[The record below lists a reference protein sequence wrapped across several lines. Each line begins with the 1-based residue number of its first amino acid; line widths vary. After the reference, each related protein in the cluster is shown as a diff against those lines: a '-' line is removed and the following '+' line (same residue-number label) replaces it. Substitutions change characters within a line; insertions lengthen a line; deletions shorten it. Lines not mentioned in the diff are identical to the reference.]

1 MASYKKQCLHCG
13 NFIETDV
20 RFCPFCSSQSP
31 FGYLCPD
38 CLRPV
43 QKMQELCSGCGR
55 SLYIDCPHCKERTF
69 VQEKCENCSKSLMV
83 RCTNKRC
90 KVMQFFQNKRC
101 TACGKKI
108 KS

>member
-43 QKMQELCSGCGR
+43 QKMQELCSGCG
-55 SLYIDCPHCKERTF
+55 
-69 VQEKCENCSKSLMV
+69 
-83 RCTNKRC
+83 
-90 KVMQFFQNKRC
+90 
-101 TACGKKI
+101 KK
-108 KS
+108 